1 MEKAQSLIT
10 LKHLLQAIEPTSQPI
25 ATPIGLLAC
34 SGLNPNQQMPEMC
47 YLLARQFNL
56 SSCGFF
62 WADADGNM
70 QDAWCSAPEF
80 LSFTTLMNCL
90 AYQESGD
97 RVWPSFQENM
107 KMGAIAGYLLPF
119 QNKRFYESP
128 HFAQTYARIDGH
140 HILDL
145 VLHDG
150 VTGFGAFLM
159 MRSKEQGPFKPD
171 ERHLLEATIPLINQ
185 AFSNQNDS
193 NTQYAEKE
201 TVGFAILDAQ
211 GSCMSLSEEAKRIVW
226 TLSHTTPGS
235 FASPD
240 DPSIEIHL
248 QQLIKRLL
256 GTPEGRLCSAEHP
269 ISIDNRWGRFSV
281 AFETEK
287 STQRLTVT
295 LARKVPLAS
304 RLALSLAKLNLSP
317 MRQIVAWLLAQNTS
331 RNEISQFLNIS
342 LETTTSHIKYI
353 YRQLD
358 VSSSHGLLLKL
369 T

>member
-1 MEKAQSLIT
+1 MGTARSLVN
-10 LKHLLQAIEPTSQPI
+10 LKQLLSEIELSSQPLV
-25 ATPIGLLAC
+25 TPIGLLAC
-34 SGLNPNQQMPEMC
+34 SGLNPNRQMPEMC
-47 YLLARQFNL
+47 NLLSRQFNL

-62 WADADGNM
+62 WADAEGNM

-80 LSFTTLMNCL
+80 LSFKTLMNCL

-107 KMGAIAGYLLPF
+107 KMGAVAGYLLPF
-119 QNKRFYESP
+119 QNQRFYESP
-128 HFAQTYARIDGH
+128 HFAETYARIDGH

-150 VTGFGAFLM
+150 VSGFGAFLM

-171 ERHLLEATIPLINQ
+171 ERHLLQAIIPLINQ
-185 AFSNQNDS
+185 AFLTKIGP

-201 TVGFAILDAQ
+201 TVGFAMLDAK
-211 GSCMSLSEEAKRIVW
+211 GTCLSMSEEAKRIVW
-226 TLSHTTPGS
+226 TLSHTQPGS

-240 DPSIEIHL
+240 DPSIESHL
-248 QQLIKRLL
+248 QQLVKRLL
-256 GTPEGRLCSAEHP
+256 ATPEGQVCSAEHP
-269 ISIDNRWGRFSV
+269 INVDNRWGQFSI

-287 STQRLTVT
+287 TTQRLIVT

-317 MRQIVAWLLAQNTS
+317 MRQIVAWLLAQNSS
-331 RNEISQFLNIS
+331 RNEISQFLKIS
-342 LETTTSHIKYI
+342 SETTTSHIKYI
-353 YRQLD
+353 YRHLD
-358 VSSSHGLLLKL
+358 VSSSHALLLKL